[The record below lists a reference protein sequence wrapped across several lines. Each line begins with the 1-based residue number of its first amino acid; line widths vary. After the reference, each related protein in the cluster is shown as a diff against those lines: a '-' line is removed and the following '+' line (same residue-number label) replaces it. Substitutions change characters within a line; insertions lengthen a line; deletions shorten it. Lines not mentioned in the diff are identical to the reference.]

1 MKPECTDD
9 DVGVFSP
16 ETRALIKGLGDSP
29 ESLQLKAEIL
39 NAANGLRRG
48 QPGFYSYVAY
58 AMDVDTVF
66 QMLTMKS

>member
-1 MKPECTDD
+1 MKPECIDD
-9 DVGVFSP
+9 DVGFFSP

-48 QPGFYSYVAY
+48 HNL
-58 AMDVDTVF
+58 VF
-66 QMLTMKS
+66 IVMLHMPWMLTLFFTCLL